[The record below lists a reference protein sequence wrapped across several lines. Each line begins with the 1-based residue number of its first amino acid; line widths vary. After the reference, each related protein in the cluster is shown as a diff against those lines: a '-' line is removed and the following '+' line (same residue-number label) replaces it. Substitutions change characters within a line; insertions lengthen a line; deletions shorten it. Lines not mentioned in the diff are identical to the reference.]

1 MNWLFFS
8 IATALLWGTAELFYK
23 KGAQPD
29 EKYSHLK
36 ISVWVGVVM
45 GAHAIY
51 TLLTQDIGYNPA
63 NLLIYLPVS
72 LFYIFS
78 MTFSYFGMRFLEESI
93 SDPIEN
99 TAGVIC
105 VLLFAIFMGDEFSA
119 LTWIA
124 VAVITLGVVG
134 VSYIENRGETPRKK
148 LLGKKLAIVAFCMPF
163 VYALLDAFGTFL
175 DDAFFLVEDIANAP
189 FVDVTEETIEAVAN
203 PSYEL
208 PFALFALFMGDEFSW
223 LTWLSVGV
231 ITVGVVGVS
240 YLENHGET
248 TRKKNYGKALAII
261 SFCMPFVYALL
272 DAFGTFLDDAFFLI
286 EDVASSPLVDVT
298 EETIE
303 AVANTS
309 YELTFAL
316 FALCLFI
323 FMKSKKVKFGS
334 VPQHKDKILA
344 AVFETAGQF
353 TYVYALGGVDAVAAP
368 ILSSVCVVS
377 LLLSRI
383 FLKEKLSWK
392 TYAFIAVVIVGILLL
407 AVSEEL

>member
-1 MNWLFFS
+1 MSWLFFS
-8 IATALLWGTAELFYK
+8 VATALLWGTAELFYK

-51 TLLTQDIGYNPA
+51 TLLTQNIGYNPV
-63 NLLIYLPVS
+63 NILIYLPVS

-124 VAVITLGVVG
+124 VVVITVGVVG
-134 VSYIENRGETPRKK
+134 VSFLENKGETPRKK
-148 LLGKKLAIVAFCMPF
+148 KLGKKLAIVAFCMPF
-163 VYALLDAFGTFL
+163 VYAFLDAFGTFL
-175 DDAFFLVEDIANAP
+175 DDAFFLVEDIAAAP
-189 FVDVTEETIEAVAN
+189 F
-203 PSYEL
+203 
-208 PFALFALFMGDEFSW
+208 
-223 LTWLSVGV
+223 
-231 ITVGVVGVS
+231 
-240 YLENHGET
+240 
-248 TRKKNYGKALAII
+248 
-261 SFCMPFVYALL
+261 
-272 DAFGTFLDDAFFLI
+272 
-286 EDVASSPLVDVT
+286 VDVT

-323 FMKSKKVKFGS
+323 FMKAKKVKFGP
-334 VPQHKDKILA
+334 VKQHKDKILA

-407 AVSEEL
+407 AVAEEL

>member
-1 MNWLFFS
+1 MSWLFFS

-23 KGAQPD
+23 KGARPD

-36 ISVWVGVVM
+36 ICVWVGVVM
-45 GAHAIY
+45 GAHAIF
-51 TLLTQDIGYNPA
+51 TLLTQDIGYNPV
-63 NLLIYLPVS
+63 NIIRYLPVS
-72 LFYIFS
+72 LFYIIS
-78 MTFSYFGMRFLEESI
+78 MAFSYFGMRFLEESI

-105 VLLFAIFMGDEFSA
+105 VLLFAIFMGDEFSL
-119 LTWIA
+119 LTW
-124 VAVITLGVVG
+124 VA
-134 VSYIENRGETPRKK
+134 
-148 LLGKKLAIVAFCMPF
+148 
-163 VYALLDAFGTFL
+163 
-175 DDAFFLVEDIANAP
+175 
-189 FVDVTEETIEAVAN
+189 
-203 PSYEL
+203 
-208 PFALFALFMGDEFSW
+208 
-223 LTWLSVGV
+223 VGV

-240 YLENHGET
+240 YLENRGET
-248 TRKKNYGKALAII
+248 PRKKTYGKTLAVV
-261 SFCMPFVYALL
+261 SFIMPFLYALL

-286 EDVASSPLVDVT
+286 EDVANSPLVDIT
-298 EETIE
+298 EDTIE

-316 FALCLFI
+316 FALGLFI
-323 FMKSKKVKFGS
+323 FMKSKKVKFGP

-392 TYAFIAVVIVGILLL
+392 TYAFITVVIVGILLL
-407 AVSEEL
+407 AVAEEL

>member
-1 MNWLFFS
+1 MSWLFFS
-8 IATALLWGTAELFYK
+8 IATAILWGAAELFYK
-23 KGAQPD
+23 KGARPD

-36 ISVWVGVVM
+36 ICVWVGIIM
-45 GAHAIY
+45 GAHAIF
-51 TLLTQDIGYNPA
+51 TLLTQDINYNPI
-63 NLLIYLPVS
+63 NLIRYLPVS
-72 LFYIFS
+72 LFYIIS
-78 MTFSYFGMRFLEESI
+78 MAFSYFGMRFLEESI

-105 VLLFAIFMGDEFSA
+105 VLLFAIFMGDEFSV
-119 LTWIA
+119 LTW
-124 VAVITLGVVG
+124 VAI
-134 VSYIENRGETPRKK
+134 
-148 LLGKKLAIVAFCMPF
+148 
-163 VYALLDAFGTFL
+163 
-175 DDAFFLVEDIANAP
+175 
-189 FVDVTEETIEAVAN
+189 
-203 PSYEL
+203 
-208 PFALFALFMGDEFSW
+208 
-223 LTWLSVGV
+223 GV
-231 ITVGVVGVS
+231 IAVGVVGVG

-248 TRKKNYGKALAII
+248 PRKKKYGKTLAVVA
-261 SFCMPFVYALL
+261 FCMPFIYALL

-316 FALCLFI
+316 FALGLFI
-323 FMKSKKVKFGS
+323 FMKSKGVKFGS
-334 VPQHKDKILA
+334 VPKHKDKILA

-383 FLKEKLSWK
+383 FL
-392 TYAFIAVVIVGILLL
+392 
-407 AVSEEL
+407 

>member
-1 MNWLFFS
+1 MSWLFFS
-8 IATALLWGTAELFYK
+8 IATAVLWGTAELFYK
-23 KGAQPD
+23 KGAQPN
-29 EKYSHLK
+29 EQYSHLK
-36 ISVWVGVVM
+36 ICVWVGIVM
-45 GAHAIY
+45 GAHAIF
-51 TLLTQDIGYNPA
+51 TLLTQDIGYNPV
-63 NLLIYLPVS
+63 NLIVYLPVS
-72 LFYIFS
+72 LMYIIS
-78 MTFSYFGMRFLEESI
+78 MAFSYFGMRFLEESI

-105 VLLFAIFMGDEFSA
+105 VLLFAIFMGDEFSV
-119 LTWIA
+119 LTRVA
-124 VAVITLGVVG
+124 VAVIAIGVVG
-134 VSYIENRGETPRKK
+134 VGYLENHGETPRKK
-148 LLGKKLAIVAFCMPF
+148 TYGKKLAVVAFCMPF

-175 DDAFFLVEDIANAP
+175 DDAFFLVEDISA
-189 FVDVTEETIEAVAN
+189 T
-203 PSYEL
+203 
-208 PFALFALFMGDEFSW
+208 
-223 LTWLSVGV
+223 
-231 ITVGVVGVS
+231 
-240 YLENHGET
+240 
-248 TRKKNYGKALAII
+248 
-261 SFCMPFVYALL
+261 
-272 DAFGTFLDDAFFLI
+272 
-286 EDVASSPLVDVT
+286 PLVDVT

-323 FMKSKKVKFGS
+323 FMKSKGVKFGT

-392 TYAFIAVVIVGILLL
+392 TYAFIAVVIFGILLL
-407 AVSEEL
+407 AVAEEL

>member
-1 MNWLFFS
+1 MSWLFFS

-23 KGAQPD
+23 KGARPD

-36 ISVWVGVVM
+36 ICVWVGIIM
-45 GAHAIY
+45 GAHAIF
-51 TLLTQDIGYNPA
+51 TLLTQDINYNPI
-63 NLLIYLPVS
+63 NILRYLPVS
-72 LFYIFS
+72 LFYIIS
-78 MTFSYFGMRFLEESI
+78 MAFSYFGMRFLEESI

-105 VLLFAIFMGDEFSA
+105 TLLFVIFLQEEISW
-119 LTWIA
+119 LTW
-124 VAVITLGVVG
+124 VAIGIITVGVLGV
-134 VSYIENRGETPRKK
+134 SFLENHGETTRKK
-148 LLGKKLAIVAFCMPF
+148 KLGKTLAIVAFCMPF

-175 DDAFFLVEDIANAP
+175 DDAFFLVEDIAN
-189 FVDVTEETIEAVAN
+189 
-203 PSYEL
+203 
-208 PFALFALFMGDEFSW
+208 
-223 LTWLSVGV
+223 
-231 ITVGVVGVS
+231 
-240 YLENHGET
+240 
-248 TRKKNYGKALAII
+248 
-261 SFCMPFVYALL
+261 
-272 DAFGTFLDDAFFLI
+272 
-286 EDVASSPLVDVT
+286 SPLIDVT

-309 YELTFAL
+309 YELTFSL
-316 FALCLFI
+316 FALGLFI
-323 FMKSKKVKFGS
+323 FLKTKKVKFGS

-392 TYAFIAVVIVGILLL
+392 TYAFIIVVIIGILLL
-407 AVSEEL
+407 SVSEEL

>member
-1 MNWLFFS
+1 MSWLFFS

-23 KGAQPD
+23 KGARPD

-36 ISVWVGVVM
+36 ICVWVGIVM
-45 GAHAIY
+45 GAHAIF
-51 TLLTQDIGYNPA
+51 TLLTQDIGYNPI
-63 NLLIYLPVS
+63 NLIRYLPVS
-72 LFYIFS
+72 LMYIIS
-78 MTFSYFGMRFLEESI
+78 MAFSYFGMRFLEESI

-105 VLLFAIFMGDEFSA
+105 VLLFAIFLKEEINA

-124 VAVITLGVVG
+124 VIVITIGVVG
-134 VSYIENRGETPRKK
+134 VGFLENHGETPRKK
-148 LLGKKLAIVAFCMPF
+148 KLGKKLAIVAFCMPF
-163 VYALLDAFGTFL
+163 VYAFLDAFGTFL
-175 DDAFFLVEDIANAP
+175 DDAFFLVEDIAA
-189 FVDVTEETIEAVAN
+189 T
-203 PSYEL
+203 
-208 PFALFALFMGDEFSW
+208 
-223 LTWLSVGV
+223 
-231 ITVGVVGVS
+231 
-240 YLENHGET
+240 
-248 TRKKNYGKALAII
+248 
-261 SFCMPFVYALL
+261 
-272 DAFGTFLDDAFFLI
+272 
-286 EDVASSPLVDVT
+286 PLVDVT

-316 FALCLFI
+316 FALGLFI
-323 FMKSKKVKFGS
+323 FMKSKNVKFGA

-368 ILSSVCVVS
+368 ILSSVCIVS

-392 TYAFIAVVIVGILLL
+392 TYVFIGVVIVGILLL
-407 AVSEEL
+407 AVAEEI

>member
-1 MNWLFFS
+1 MSWLFFS

-36 ISVWVGVVM
+36 ICVWVGIVM
-45 GAHAIY
+45 GAHAIF
-51 TLLTQDIGYNPA
+51 TLLTQDIGYNPV

-72 LFYIFS
+72 AFYIIS
-78 MTFSYFGMRFLEESI
+78 MAFSYFGMRFLEESI

-105 VLLFAIFMGDEFSA
+105 VLLFAIFMGDEFSL

-124 VAVITLGVVG
+124 VGVITVGVVG
-134 VSYIENRGETPRKK
+134 VCYLENRGETVRKK
-148 LLGKKLAIVAFCMPF
+148 TYGKVLAVVAFIMPF
-163 VYALLDAFGTFL
+163 LYALLDAVGTFL

-203 PSYEL
+203 
-208 PFALFALFMGDEFSW
+208 
-223 LTWLSVGV
+223 
-231 ITVGVVGVS
+231 
-240 YLENHGET
+240 
-248 TRKKNYGKALAII
+248 
-261 SFCMPFVYALL
+261 
-272 DAFGTFLDDAFFLI
+272 
-286 EDVASSPLVDVT
+286 
-298 EETIE
+298 
-303 AVANTS
+303 TS

-316 FALCLFI
+316 FALGLFI
-323 FMKSKKVKFGS
+323 FMKTKKVKFGP

-407 AVSEEL
+407 AVAEEL

>member
-1 MNWLFFS
+1 MSWLFFS
-8 IATALLWGTAELFYK
+8 VATALLWGTAELFYK

-36 ISVWVGVVM
+36 ICVWVGVVM
-45 GAHAIY
+45 GAHALF
-51 TLLTQDIGYNPA
+51 TLLTQDIGYNPV

-72 LFYIFS
+72 AFYIIS
-78 MTFSYFGMRFLEESI
+78 MAFSYFGMRFLEESI

-105 VLLFAIFMGDEFSA
+105 TLLFVIFLQEEISV
-119 LTWIA
+119 LTW
-124 VAVITLGVVG
+124 VAIGIITVGVLGV
-134 VSYIENRGETPRKK
+134 SFLENHGETVRKK
-148 LLGKKLAIVAFCMPF
+148 KLGKKLAIIAFCMPF

-189 FVDVTEETIEAVAN
+189 FVDVTEQ
-203 PSYEL
+203 
-208 PFALFALFMGDEFSW
+208 
-223 LTWLSVGV
+223 
-231 ITVGVVGVS
+231 
-240 YLENHGET
+240 
-248 TRKKNYGKALAII
+248 
-261 SFCMPFVYALL
+261 
-272 DAFGTFLDDAFFLI
+272 
-286 EDVASSPLVDVT
+286 
-298 EETIE
+298 TIE

-316 FALCLFI
+316 FALGLFI
-323 FMKSKKVKFGS
+323 FMKSRNVKFGA

-353 TYVYALGGVDAVAAP
+353 TYVYALGGVDAIAAP

-392 TYAFIAVVIVGILLL
+392 TYIFIAVVIVGILLL

>member
-1 MNWLFFS
+1 MSWLFFS
-8 IATALLWGTAELFYK
+8 VATALLWGAAELFYK
-23 KGAQPD
+23 KGARPD

-36 ISVWVGVVM
+36 ICVWVGIVM
-45 GAHAIY
+45 GAHAIF
-51 TLLTQDIGYNPA
+51 TLLTQDINYNPI
-63 NLLIYLPVS
+63 NLIRYLPVS
-72 LFYIFS
+72 LFYIIS
-78 MTFSYFGMRFLEESI
+78 MAFSYFGMRFLEESI

-105 VLLFAIFMGDEFSA
+105 VLLFA
-119 LTWIA
+119 
-124 VAVITLGVVG
+124 
-134 VSYIENRGETPRKK
+134 
-148 LLGKKLAIVAFCMPF
+148 
-163 VYALLDAFGTFL
+163 
-175 DDAFFLVEDIANAP
+175 
-189 FVDVTEETIEAVAN
+189 
-203 PSYEL
+203 
-208 PFALFALFMGDEFSW
+208 LFMGDEFSW
-223 LTWLSVGV
+223 LTWVAVGV
-231 ITVGVVGVS
+231 IGVGVVGVS
-240 YLENHGET
+240 YLENRGET
-248 TRKKNYGKALAII
+248 TRKKNYGKLLAVVAFI
-261 SFCMPFVYALL
+261 MPFLYALL

-316 FALCLFI
+316 FALGLFI
-323 FMKSKKVKFGS
+323 FMKAKKVNFGPIVTKS
-334 VPQHKDKILA
+334 ENGKLRFAPVHRDKLLA

-368 ILSSVCVVS
+368 ILSSVCIVS

-392 TYAFIAVVIVGILLL
+392 TYAFIAVVIIGILLL

>member
-1 MNWLFFS
+1 MSWLFFS

-23 KGAQPD
+23 KGARPE

-45 GAHAIY
+45 GIHAIY
-51 TLLTQDIGYNPA
+51 TLLTQDIGYNPM
-63 NLLIYLPVS
+63 NLVIYLPVS

-105 VLLFAIFMGDEFSA
+105 VLLFAIFMGDEFSV

-124 VAVITLGVVG
+124 VVVITVGVVG
-134 VSYIENRGETPRKK
+134 VSYVENNGETPRKK
-148 LLGKKLAIVAFCMPF
+148 SLGNKLAIVAFCMPF

-175 DDAFFLVEDIANAP
+175 DDAFFLVEDIAAAP
-189 FVDVTEETIEAVAN
+189 F
-203 PSYEL
+203 
-208 PFALFALFMGDEFSW
+208 
-223 LTWLSVGV
+223 
-231 ITVGVVGVS
+231 
-240 YLENHGET
+240 
-248 TRKKNYGKALAII
+248 
-261 SFCMPFVYALL
+261 
-272 DAFGTFLDDAFFLI
+272 
-286 EDVASSPLVDVT
+286 VDVT

-316 FALCLFI
+316 FALILFI
-323 FMKSKKVKFGS
+323 FMKSKGVKFGP
-334 VPQHKDKILA
+334 VKQHKDKILA

-368 ILSSVCVVS
+368 ILSSVCIVS

-392 TYAFIAVVIVGILLL
+392 TYAFIAVVIFGILLL
-407 AVSEEL
+407 AVAEEL